1 MKLTRK
7 GKIVIAL
14 FIILV
19 IGSTIT
25 IYVKSRLNQFNVNV
39 QEKIG
44 TKEDQ
49 KESVDK
55 IKNKKPLSIAIFG
68 VDTDEKRDEENI
80 GQRTD
85 SMLIASVNPK
95 EETTKLL
102 TLPRDTNVYINDI
115 DRNEKIAH
123 AYAYGGAKTAIDT
136 IKNNFDIPI
145 DGYITIDM
153 DGFEEIID
161 IIDGIEVTSNASFS
175 FNGSTFK
182 EGKKTNLNGKQALDY
197 VRSRKQEGAG
207 GDEGRTARQRQV
219 IEAVSQKVTKSKNVI
234 TLNKILKASEKNV
247 KSNYSAR
254 DFKNLYES
262 YKKGANH
269 IDKLSLDGMNQIE
282 DDGIWYFEPDDQSKK
297 TIIEEY
303 KTNLQIDT

>member
-1 MKLTRK
+1 MKLTKK

-19 IGSTIT
+19 IGTSVT
-25 IYVKSRLNQFNVNV
+25 IYVRARLNQFNVNV

-44 TKEDQ
+44 TEKEQ
-49 KESVDK
+49 EESVEK
-55 IKNKKPLSIAIFG
+55 IKNQKPISIAIFG
-68 VDTDEKRDEENI
+68 VDTDEKRDKENI

-95 EETTKLL
+95 EKTTKLL
-102 TLPRDTNVYINDI
+102 TLPRDTNVYIEDI
-115 DRNEKIAH
+115 GRNEKIAH
-123 AYAYGGAKTAIDT
+123 AYAYGGAKTAINT
-136 IKNNFDIPI
+136 IKKNFDIPI

-161 IIDGIEVTSNASFS
+161 IIGGIEVKSNASFS

-182 EGKKTNLNGKQALDY
+182 QEKKTKLNGKQALDY

-207 GDEGRTARQRQV
+207 GDEGRTARQRQI
-219 IEAVSQKVTKSKNVI
+219 IEAVSHKVTESKNVV

-247 KSNYSAR
+247 KSNYSAG

-262 YKKGANH
+262 YKQGANH
-269 IDKLSLDGMNQIE
+269 IDKLSLDGINQIE
-282 DDGIWYFEPDDQSKK
+282 ADGIWYFEPDEQSKK
-297 TIIEEY
+297 SIIEEY
-303 KTNLQIDT
+303 KNNLQIES